1 MLIGQAIG
9 HTQPQSQPAVVGNT
23 GDAELAARR
32 FIPAPQY
39 KELVAARMSGSDN
52 YGP

>member
-1 MLIGQAIG
+1 MLIGQAIR
-9 HTQPQSQPAVVGNT
+9 QPKPQSQPAIVGNT
-23 GDAELAARR
+23 GHTELTARR
-32 FIPAPQY
+32 LIPAPQY